1 MFSDE
6 VIYCIWASTT
16 QRCWA
21 VCVCVWVCMFVPKTR
36 VVRAGYV
43 VDLNVWGVS
52 CVFWQVTLV
61 DGQGGWPVG
70 WVLCSVESGP
80 VSGWRW
86 QRESAVRRG
95 QSYASFSSL
104 ELGPHLVPL
113 RKSGGLEVGAG
124 GDRFFVLPRSA
135 THGIA
140 TCASLSQSEAIL
152 DNLLTHWLTSHCR
165 SHPIPSHGYISSQD
179 AMIL

>member
-1 MFSDE
+1 M
-6 VIYCIWASTT
+6 
-16 QRCWA
+16 
-21 VCVCVWVCMFVPKTR
+21 
-36 VVRAGYV
+36 
-43 VDLNVWGVS
+43 
-52 CVFWQVTLV
+52 
-61 DGQGGWPVG
+61 
-70 WVLCSVESGP
+70 
-80 VSGWRW
+80 SGWRW
-86 QRESAVRRG
+86 ERESAVRRG

-152 DNLLTHWLTSHCR
+152 DNL
-165 SHPIPSHGYISSQD
+165 PIH
-179 AMIL
+179 